1 MSNSTSIFD
10 HQCMFNYTTS
20 RDMFYIYDE
29 SRDDNPKPQKYCNPV
44 KYNTD
49 RYNECYD
56 DVSYNTQSKN
66 D

>member
-1 MSNSTSIFD
+1 
-10 HQCMFNYTTS
+10 MFNYTTS